1 MAIAWAR
8 VLLGMALVGSTAVLS
23 SRPAIAAD
31 QATIV
36 EILDGNQ
43 VFINNRQVPVNS
55 RANRDQIV
63 RTGLSRTELR
73 FSDQAIGRLG
83 QQSVVKIGSRCFQI
97 SRGQILI
104 SGPQDGCTKSARLS
118 VRGTNYVVEVGEDGA
133 AKISVLE
140 GQVAVTTFKG
150 SSGPGNTNPDP
161 ALMTNPNL
169 KEPGDPTLQIPGSNN
184 PAGQIPAP
192 SYPAGDASMSTDP
205 NLTEPGDPIETF
217 PDSAGQT
224 VVLQAGQQLKLSPEG
239 ILLTILQLTA
249 GDFAGFLQGQL
260 FNGYQEPLPGLS
272 RILNQYQILFPGV
285 SLPGIPGIPTPS
297 LPSIP
302 GVPFF

>member
-8 VLLGMALVGSTAVLS
+8 MLLSAALVGSGAWLTSA
-23 SRPAIAAD
+23 PAIAAE

-55 RANRDQIV
+55 RASRNQLV
-63 RTGLSRTELR
+63 RTGDSRTQLR

-83 QQSVVKIGSRCFQI
+83 QQSVIKIGSRCFQI

-118 VRGTNYVVEVGEDGA
+118 VRGTNYVVEVTADGA
-133 AKISVLE
+133 TNISVLE
-140 GQVAVTTFKG
+140 GQVAVTTFQG
-150 SSGPGNTNPDP
+150 QAGTAGADTNPDP
-161 ALMTNPNL
+161 ALTTDPNL
-169 KEPGDPTLQIPGSNN
+169 KEPGDPTIQIPGSDS

-192 SYPAGDASMSTDP
+192 NMPAGDSSLTTDP
-205 NLTEPGDPIETF
+205 SLTEAGDPIETF
-217 PDSAGQT
+217 PENEGKT
-224 VVLQAGQQLKLSPEG
+224 VVLQAGQQLQLSPEG
-239 ILLTILQLTA
+239 VLLTILQLTA

-260 FNGYQEPLPGLS
+260 FSGYQEPLPGLS
-272 RILNQYQILFPGV
+272 NILNQYQILFPGV
-285 SLPGIPGIPTPS
+285 GLPGIPGIPVPS
-297 LPSIP
+297 VPS
-302 GVPFF
+302 VPFFF